1 MKKILAGLL
10 VVIAALYFFINKQ
23 DSNTLVIYSALEQY
37 RNDDLKAHLAE
48 KFPGLNVQIMYMP
61 TAKVAAKVQTE
72 KESSDAD
79 IVLGIETGYMEK
91 MKDAL
96 ADVSEYSHL
105 DYIEGMLPA
114 WKVFNMGEL
123 WRRVCGKYGN
133 SGKVWD

>member
-1 MKKILAGLL
+1 MKKILVGLL
-10 VVIAALYFFINKQ
+10 VVIAALYFAINKQ
-23 DSNTLVIYSALEQY
+23 YSNTLVIYSALEQY
-37 RNDDLKAHLAE
+37 RNDDLKAHLGE

-96 ADVSEYSHL
+96 ADV
-105 DYIEGMLPA
+105 A
-114 WKVFNMGEL
+114 
-123 WRRVCGKYGN
+123 
-133 SGKVWD
+133 